1 MKPFEFQ
8 RWGQEVL
15 AIELTGLQQLQQT
28 VAQAAF
34 AEACEL
40 LYHCRGKVVVLG
52 VGKSG
57 HIARKIASTLAS
69 TGTPAFFVHP
79 SEASHGDLGM
89 VSATDCLLLLSHSGE
104 TPELLT
110 LLEGFRGLTSPL
122 MAITGAPG
130 STLAQRAD
138 IHLDIGRLKEACPL
152 GLAPTSSTTATLV
165 LGDALAVALLR
176 ARGFT
181 QEDFAKSH
189 PGGRLGRR
197 LLLQVKDIM
206 RYGDLVPQV
215 APQASLRDAL
225 LAMTQ
230 HGLGM
235 TVICDEQQRV
245 MGLFTDGDLRRA
257 LDLALDLNHTGISEL
272 MTPGGLRIS
281 AHSLAVEALDLMER
295 HRITTLL
302 VTTEERLEGVLH
314 LHDLLKSG
322 VL

>member
-1 MKPFEFQ
+1 MIPFEFES
-8 RWGQEVL
+8 WGQEVL
-15 AIELTGLQQLQQT
+15 AIELAGLQQLQQT
-28 VAQAAF
+28 VAHPAF
-34 AEACEL
+34 AQACEQ

-89 VSATDCLLLLSHSGE
+89 VCATDCLVLISHSGE

-110 LLEGFRGLTSPL
+110 LLGGFRRLPSPL
-122 MAITGAPG
+122 IAITGESG
-130 STLAQRAD
+130 STLAQTAD

-165 LGDALAVALLR
+165 LGDALAVALLQ

-197 LLLQVKDIM
+197 LLLQVKEIM
-206 RYGDLVPQV
+206 RSGDRVPQV
-215 APQASLRDAL
+215 SPQASLRDAI

-235 TVICDEQQRV
+235 TVICDDQQRV
-245 MGLFTDGDLRRA
+245 VGLFTDGDLRRV
-257 LDLALDLNHTGISEL
+257 LDLSLDLNHTEISNL

-281 AHSLAVEALDLMER
+281 AHGLAVEALELMEA
-295 HRITTLL
+295 HRITSLL
-302 VTTEERLEGVLH
+302 VTTEERLAGVLH
-314 LHDLLKSG
+314 IHDLLKSG
-322 VL
+322 VV

>member
-1 MKPFEFQ
+1 MTPFEFQ

-15 AIELTGLQQLQQT
+15 AIELAGLQQLQQT
-28 VAQAAF
+28 IAQAAF
-34 AEACEL
+34 SQACEQ
-40 LYHCRGKVVVLG
+40 LYHCRGKVAVLG

-89 VSATDCLLLLSHSGE
+89 LSAKDCLLLVSHSGE
-104 TPELLT
+104 TPELLA
-110 LLEGFRGLTSPL
+110 LLGGFRRLPSPL
-122 MAITGAPG
+122 IAITGEPG
-130 STLAQRAD
+130 STLAQTAD
-138 IHLDIGRLKEACPL
+138 THLDIGRLKEACPL

-197 LLLQVKDIM
+197 LLLQVKEIM
-206 RYGDLVPQV
+206 RCGDLVPQI
-215 APQASLRDAL
+215 APQASLRDAVL
-225 LAMTQ
+225 SMTQ

-245 MGLFTDGDLRRA
+245 QGLFTDGDLRRA
-257 LDLALDLNHTGISEL
+257 LDSALDLHHTRIGDL

-281 AHSLAVEALDLMER
+281 AHCLAMEALELMHA

-302 VTTEERLEGVLH
+302 VMAEERLEGVLH
-314 LHDLLKSG
+314 LHDLLKAG
-322 VL
+322 IV

>member
-1 MKPFEFQ
+1 MTPFEFQ

-15 AIELTGLQQLQQT
+15 AIELAGLQQLQQT
-28 VAQAAF
+28 IAQAAF
-34 AEACEL
+34 AQACEQ

-89 VSATDCLLLLSHSGE
+89 LSATDCLLLISHSGE
-104 TPELLT
+104 TPELLA
-110 LLEGFRGLTSPL
+110 LLGGFRRLPSPL
-122 MAITGAPG
+122 IAMTGEPG
-130 STLAQRAD
+130 STLAQTAD

-197 LLLQVKDIM
+197 LLLQVKEIM
-206 RYGDLVPQV
+206 RCGDLVPQI
-215 APQASLRDAL
+215 APQASLRDAV

-245 MGLFTDGDLRRA
+245 LGLFTDGDLRRA
-257 LDLALDLNHTGISEL
+257 LDLALDLNHTRIDDL
-272 MTPGGLRIS
+272 MTPGGLSIA
-281 AHSLAVEALDLMER
+281 AHCLAMEALELMQA

-302 VTTEERLEGVLH
+302 VMAEERLEGVLH
-314 LHDLLKSG
+314 LHDLLKAG
-322 VL
+322 LV

>member
-15 AIELTGLQQLQQT
+15 AIELAGLQQLQQT
-28 VAQAAF
+28 ITQAAF
-34 AEACEL
+34 AQACEQ

-104 TPELLT
+104 TPELLA
-110 LLEGFRGLTSPL
+110 LLGGFRGLSSPL
-122 MAITGAPG
+122 VAMTGEPG
-130 STLAQRAD
+130 STLAQAAD
-138 IHLDIGRLKEACPL
+138 IHLDIGRLQEACPL

-181 QEDFAKSH
+181 QEDFARSH

-206 RYGDLVPQV
+206 RCGDLVPQV

-272 MTPGGLRIS
+272 MIPGGHRIA
-281 AHSLAVEALDLMER
+281 AHRLAVEALELMQA

-302 VTTEERLEGVLH
+302 VMAGERLEGVLH
-314 LHDLLKSG
+314 LHDLLKAG
-322 VL
+322 VV